1 MEDKRMKIPD
11 WLLIPILGMGPV
23 FLMAGINSEG
33 IGNISVFL
41 GGILALSFGLIALF
55 KKLSN

>member
-11 WLLIPILGMGPV
+11 WLLIPILCMGLI